1 MADLFQDSFSSG
13 ICGSIPGHTA
23 AQAIPGKMKPQPNA
37 MNLEQIAY
45 VLYLETWT
53 PSVEDEDVADLTDE
67 RLQSLGAKWRTE
79 CLPNRQSEHCGDCTN
94 VPVACQRCQMD
105 ALFKTAERIL
115 RSAL

>member
-13 ICGSIPGHTA
+13 ICGSIPGHTP
-23 AQAIPGKMKPQPNA
+23 AQAIPGKMTLRDA
-37 MNLEQIAY
+37 NLEQIAY

-53 PSVEDEDVADLTDE
+53 PSDEDVADLTDE
-67 RLQSLGAKWRTE
+67 RLQSLGTKWRTE